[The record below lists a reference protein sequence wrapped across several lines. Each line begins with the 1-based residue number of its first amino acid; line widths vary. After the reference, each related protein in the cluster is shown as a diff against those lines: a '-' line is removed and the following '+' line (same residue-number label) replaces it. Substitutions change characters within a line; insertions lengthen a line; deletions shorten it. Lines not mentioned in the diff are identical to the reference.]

1 MSSAV
6 LVVRLP
12 PYLEKHLDDL
22 AKKTGRTKSF
32 YVRQLL
38 EENINDL
45 ENEYE
50 GHEVKTPPEPRRVRK
65 ISPDSNT

>member
-1 MSSAV
+1 MKV

-12 PYLEKHLDDL
+12 PYLEKHLNDL

-38 EENINDL
+38 EENFKEL
-45 ENEYE
+45 ENEYG
-50 GHEVKTPPEPRRVRK
+50 GHTIKTPSEPRRARK

>member
-1 MSSAV
+1 MSSAM

-12 PYLEKHLDDL
+12 PHLEKQLDDL
-22 AKKTGRTKSF
+22 ARKTGRTKSF

-38 EENINDL
+38 EENFNEL
-45 ENEYE
+45 EREYG
-50 GHEVKTPPEPRRVRK
+50 GHEIKTPSEPRRVRK